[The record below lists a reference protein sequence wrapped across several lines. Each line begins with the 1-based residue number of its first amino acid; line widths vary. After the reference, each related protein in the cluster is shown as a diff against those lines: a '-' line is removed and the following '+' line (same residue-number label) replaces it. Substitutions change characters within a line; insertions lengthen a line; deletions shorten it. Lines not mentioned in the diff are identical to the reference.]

1 MQSLKVNGDSLE
13 PSTGNRDNMSI
24 TISENRSDLFNQR
37 LGNDKIGITTYP
49 TINPGAVQQP
59 LTHFFLSPSVSNMM
73 ETFVNFSFHSP
84 KMDDKSKTCV
94 VARRMLPMPRRKQQN
109 TVHSSP
115 RKPRFSL
122 SQHPQVPNDEQLQL
136 PGLCPSAPRDP

>member
-1 MQSLKVNGDSLE
+1 MILAPWQKTSNSA
-13 PSTGNRDNMSI
+13 
-24 TISENRSDLFNQR
+24 
-37 LGNDKIGITTYP
+37 ND
-49 TINPGAVQQP
+49 
-59 LTHFFLSPSVSNMM
+59 
-73 ETFVNFSFHSP
+73 
-84 KMDDKSKTCV
+84 CV